1 MEIDINC
8 DVGEGVGNESLILPL
23 ISSCNIACG
32 GHAGNSASMRKVIK
46 LALKHNVKIGAHP
59 SYPDQENFGRL
70 SIEIS
75 SKDLIKS
82 IREQL
87 KNFAI
92 LCNSEKA
99 ILHHIKPHGAL
110 YNDIAKDKKL
120 ARVFLTAIL
129 PYKSYIKLYVPFNSV
144 IAEEAKK
151 QGFSILKEVFLDRNY
166 HQDLSLVSRK
176 EPNAILEK
184 PEEVLQ
190 HVTQMVKNKQVK
202 TIDNKLISIAADTYC
217 IHGDTS
223 SAYKILTY
231 LHIELPKLNIAIKK

>member
-8 DVGEGVGNESLILPL
+8 DLGEGVGNEALILPL

-32 GHAGNSASMRKVIK
+32 GHAGNTATMRKVIK
-46 LALKHNVKIGAHP
+46 LAQKNNVRIGAHP

-70 SIEIS
+70 SLNIS
-75 SKDLIKS
+75 SKELIKS
-82 IREQL
+82 IREQV

-99 ILHHIKPHGAL
+99 LFHHIKPHGAL

-120 ARVFLTAIL
+120 ARTFLTAIL
-129 PYKSYIKLYVPFNSV
+129 PYKSYLKLYVPYNSA

-151 QGFSILKEVFLDRNY
+151 QGFIVLYEVFLDRNY

-176 EPNAILEK
+176 EPNALIEN
-184 PEEVLQ
+184 PEDVLQ
-190 HVTQMVKNKQVK
+190 HLLNMVKNKQVK
-202 TIDNKLISIAADTYC
+202 TVENLLVSIVADTYC

-223 SAYKILTY
+223 AAYKILTY
-231 LHIELPKLNIAIKK
+231 LHSELPKLNIAIKK